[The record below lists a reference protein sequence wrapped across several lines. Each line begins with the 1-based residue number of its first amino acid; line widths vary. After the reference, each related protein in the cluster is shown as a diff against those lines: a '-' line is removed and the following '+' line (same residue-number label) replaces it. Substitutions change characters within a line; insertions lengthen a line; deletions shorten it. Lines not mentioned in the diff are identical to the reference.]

1 MTTRNHYRFDDVEV
15 DSANFRVSKGGAT
28 TTLGPRA
35 FDLLVYLIER
45 RGRVVEKQ
53 QLFDEVWDGAFVTDN
68 ALTKAIKEIRQA
80 IGDEASAPR
89 YIETVPRRGYR
100 FVAEVTEA
108 RPQVS
113 SSPIEPIPDAP
124 AQLVGRRVPIALVAT
139 AAAVLVVLAAVVGRS
154 LLAGAAA
161 PEAAPPDVARTVQLT
176 TWSGLDMFPEI
187 SPDGTRMA
195 YCSDRSGTFEVY
207 VRQLAPGGRDVQ
219 ITSDGA
225 INVEPSWSP
234 DGSVL
239 AYHSQQRGGVWVV
252 PALGGVTR
260 RVSEFGSRPRWS
272 PDGTSIAFQSDE
284 LTDIGPVAFGA
295 MPPST
300 LWLVAA
306 GGGDGRQLTTRDSAP
321 GGHGSPAWSPDG
333 RRLAFVSYGSVSDA
347 VWTVAADG
355 GPATLV
361 VEGDAVLFD
370 PVWSPDGASIY
381 YVGVSRATK
390 SANVMRVPVAADTG
404 GPVGAPER
412 VADTGRVVSR
422 HLSFSPDGKRLVYSA
437 VAMRSDIWS
446 VSVAP
451 ATGEASGEPVALTS
465 DTSFRKSTPSFS
477 RDGTRVAYSSKLTGA
492 TVDVWTVGADGGAPT
507 QLTSGPGMNAFPSW
521 FPDGRRI
528 AFMSRAEGAPVL
540 RAFDFDTGVARDL
553 FTWSAGINFPRV
565 SPDGNRVAFHSD
577 RGGVVNVW
585 MLSLQSGDPVQVTFD
600 AELAGWPCWSPD
612 GSTLAVEL
620 RRGNGTQLGLVASG
634 GGEIRQLTSEPGQ
647 SWTGSWSPDG
657 DRIAFAGQRDGI
669 WNVWWVSRSTGAERR
684 VTAYTRPNAYVRA
697 PDWSPKGDR
706 IVYEYA
712 EVTGNIWLMELG
724 APKPGR

>member
-1 MTTRNHYRFDDVEV
+1 MTTTNHYRFDDVEV
-15 DSANFRVSKGGAT
+15 DSENFRVSKGGTT

-100 FVAEVTEA
+100 FVAEVA
-108 RPQVS
+108 
-113 SSPIEPIPDAP
+113 EPKPSEPVVEGPPLAP
-124 AQLVGRRVPIALVAT
+124 RRRAPVALVAL
-139 AAAVLVVLAAVVGRS
+139 AAAVVVVLSVIVGRS
-154 LLAGAAA
+154 LLVGTTA
-161 PEAAPPDVARTVQLT
+161 PEARPPTVGRTVQLT

-187 SPDGTRMA
+187 APDGTRMA

-234 DGSVL
+234 DGSML
-239 AYHSQQRGGVWVV
+239 TYHSQQRGGVWVV
-252 PALGGVTR
+252 PALGGVAR
-260 RVSEFGSRPRWS
+260 RLSEFGSRPRWS

-306 GGGDGRQLTTRDSAP
+306 SGGAARQLTTRGSAP

-333 RRLAFVSYGSVSDA
+333 TRLAFVSYGSVSDA
-347 VWTVAADG
+347 LWTVSADG
-355 GPATLV
+355 GPATRV

-370 PVWSPDGASIY
+370 PVWSPDGTSIY

-390 SANVMRVPVAADTG
+390 SSNVMRVRIAAGTG
-404 GPVGAPER
+404 GPIAAPER

-422 HLSFSPDGKRLVYSA
+422 HLSFSPDGTRLVYSA
-437 VAMRSDIWS
+437 VAIRSDIWA
-446 VSVAP
+446 VPVAP

-465 DTSFRKSTPSFS
+465 DTSFRKSTPTVS

-492 TVDVWTVGADGGAPT
+492 TVDVWTVGVDGGAPT

-528 AFMSRAEGAPVL
+528 AFLSRAEGAPVL
-540 RAFDFDTGVARDL
+540 RAFDFDTGVAMDL

-565 SPDGNRVAFHSD
+565 SPDGRRVAFHSD

-585 MLSLQSGDPVQVTFD
+585 TLSLQSGNPVQVTFD
-600 AELAGWPCWSPD
+600 DELAGWPCWSPD
-612 GSTLAVEL
+612 GTTLAVEL
-620 RRGNGTQLGLVASG
+620 RRGNGTQLGLVPSDG
-634 GGEIRQLTSEPGQ
+634 GAVRQLTSEPGQ

-669 WNVWWVSRSTGAERR
+669 WNVWWVSRSTGAEHR
-684 VTAYTRPNAYVRA
+684 VTAYARPNAYVRA
-697 PDWSPKGDR
+697 PDWSPTGDR

-712 EVTGNIWLMELG
+712 EVTGNIWLIEIG
-724 APKPGR
+724 ESKSGS